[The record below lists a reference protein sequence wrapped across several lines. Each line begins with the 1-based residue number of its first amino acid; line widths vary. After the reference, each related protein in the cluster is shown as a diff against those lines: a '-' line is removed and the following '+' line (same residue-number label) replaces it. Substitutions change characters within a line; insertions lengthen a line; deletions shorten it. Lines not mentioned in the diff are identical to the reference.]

1 MAEEQPVGQEG
12 NKESGSWK
20 KWHVG
25 GVISEVE
32 TVFRPCCGCSLD
44 GVKGKEFKQQNDTKA
59 ALLHIHCAY
68 GDA

>member
-32 TVFRPCCGCSLD
+32 TVF
-44 GVKGKEFKQQNDTKA
+44 QT
-59 ALLHIHCAY
+59 LLWMQP
-68 GDA
+68 